1 MSNPI
6 IEKFWELITHDVGI
20 DLGTANTRV
29 SIKGLGEIICEPSVV
44 AINQR
49 TKEVLAVGVEA
60 RRMIGRTPGSIVA
73 IRPLKDGVISDFDS
87 TEAMIRYFVRKVHK
101 QYPKFLG
108 IIRPRVVIGIPSGI
122 TEVESRAVMDAA
134 MSAGARK
141 AYIIEEPMAA
151 AIGARLP
158 IEDASGSMIVDI
170 GGGTTDVAVISLGGI
185 VIDNTIKVAG
195 DEMDQELVNYV
206 RAKYGL
212 LIGEKQAEDL
222 KIAIGT
228 AIEIPEFEGETRE
241 IKGRDINTGLPKK
254 IKITVKE
261 VRDALLIVLRQ
272 ILDALKDAVEKT
284 PPEILSDL
292 LDRGIVIAGG
302 GALIRGIDKYFEQ
315 NLDTPVIIADD
326 PIMAVVRGTEILL
339 DEIELLEKIQVKD
352 HELI

>member
-1 MSNPI
+1 MSTSPV
-6 IEKFWELITHDVGI
+6 EKFWELVTHDVGI

-29 SIKGLGEIICEPSVV
+29 SIKGHGDVICEPSVV

-49 TKEVLAVGVEA
+49 TKEVLAVGMEA
-60 RRMIGRTPGSIVA
+60 RRMIGRTPGNIVA
-73 IRPLKDGVISDFDS
+73 IRPLRDGVISDFDT

-101 QYPKFLG
+101 LYPKIFG

-122 TEVESRAVMDAA
+122 TEVEARAVIDAA
-134 MSAGARK
+134 ISAGARK

-170 GGGTTDVAVISLGGI
+170 GGGTTDVAIISLGGI
-185 VIDNTIKVAG
+185 VVDNTIRIAG
-195 DEMDQELVNYV
+195 DEMDLELVNYV
-206 RAKYGL
+206 KNKYGL

-222 KIAIGT
+222 KIAIGS
-228 AIEIPEFEGETRE
+228 AVEFPNIEYRE
-241 IKGRDINTGLPKK
+241 IKGRDINTGLPRKVK
-254 IKITVKE
+254 ISSDE
-261 VRDALLIVLRQ
+261 VRNSLLIVLKQ
-272 ILDALKDAVEKT
+272 ILDALKDAVEKA

-302 GALIRGIDKYFEQ
+302 GALIRGIDKYFEKY
-315 NLDTPVIIADD
+315 LHTPIVIAED

-339 DEIELLEKIQVKD
+339 AEIELLEKIQVKD
-352 HELI
+352 HEII